1 MDRTQLYNLQFYMLI
16 GIFLIGFITFLSGVI
31 ILLTGAW
38 SKDLRSTLE
47 QTNRLAQ
54 KGLADEVSGLV
65 GNAASL
71 LASLNDLIKTRNG
84 IGITLILIGGILMLI
99 PCWFVLFKLK

>member
-1 MDRTQLYNLQFYMLI
+1 MDPTQLYNLQFIMLI
-16 GIFLIGFITFLSGVI
+16 GIFIIGFITFLSGVI

-38 SKDLRSTLE
+38 GKELRTTLE

-54 KGLADEVSGLV
+54 KGLTDEVSGLV

-71 LASLNDLIKTRNG
+71 LASINELIKTRNG
-84 IGITLILIGGILMLI
+84 IGIILISIGGILMVV

>member
-1 MDRTQLYNLQFYMLI
+1 MDPTQLYNLQFYMLI

-38 SKDLRSTLE
+38 GKELRSTLE